1 MPIDRSV
8 PTKRAKK
15 SALRVR
21 PVVRPDAAGIDLGA
35 TLHVVAVP
43 PERDPE
49 SVRTFA
55 TDTAALQALADWLIQ
70 CGVRTVAME
79 ATGVYWIPLFQVL
92 EARGLEVCLV
102 NARHVKNVPG
112 RKTDVLDC
120 QWLQYLH
127 AVGLLH
133 ASFRPPAAVCAVRS
147 LVRHRE
153 SLVHTGCEHLL
164 RVQKALDQ
172 MNVQV
177 HRAVSDITGETGLAI
192 LDAIVAGERDPAVL
206 ARLRN
211 YRCRKSEAEIATAL
225 QGDWRPEHLFTLRQ
239 SLEAWRYHQKLVAEC
254 ETEMQTL
261 MSALATETNAAPP
274 PPAKR
279 STQPNEP
286 VRQMLFAKFGVD
298 LTAVDGV
305 AAQTGL
311 VFLSEVGPDVSKFPT
326 AEHFASWLGLCPDN
340 RISGGHQLAVS
351 TRPVANRL
359 TTALRMGA
367 QTLHRSES
375 ALGDF
380 FRRMRAKL
388 GAPAAITATAHKI
401 ARVLWAM
408 VKYRRPFDPAKLGN
422 PELRRR
428 RKERSLRR
436 QAAALGFTLQPL
448 QTDAVSQSGVAGTK
462 GLWEDW
468 GHAR

>member
-1 MPIDRSV
+1 M
-8 PTKRAKK
+8 
-15 SALRVR
+15 
-21 PVVRPDAAGIDLGA
+21 RPDAAGIDLGA
-35 TLHVVAVP
+35 TVHFVAVP
-43 PERDPE
+43 PDRAAQP
-49 SVRTFA
+49 VRSFG
-55 TDTAALQALADWLIQ
+55 TDTACLQALADWLVACRIA
-70 CGVRTVAME
+70 TVAME
-79 ATGVYWIPLFQVL
+79 ATGVYWIPLFQIL

-102 NARHVKNVPG
+102 NARHVKHVPG
-112 RKTDVLDC
+112 RKTDVQDC

-127 AVGLLH
+127 SVGLLN

-153 SLVHTGCEHLL
+153 SLVRTGCEHLL

-177 HRAVSDITGETGLAI
+177 HRAVTDITGETGLAI

-211 YRCRKSEAEIATAL
+211 YRCKKSEAEISAAL
-225 QGDWRPEHLFTLRQ
+225 HGDWKPEHLFTLRQ
-239 SLEAWRYHQKLVAEC
+239 SLEAWRYHQKLIAEC
-254 ETEMQTL
+254 EAEMKDR
-261 MSALATETNAAPP
+261 MKALDTQSEAVPP
-274 PPAKR
+274 PPTKR
-279 STQPNEP
+279 STQPDEP
-286 VRQMLFAKFGVD
+286 LRRMLFAKFGVD

-305 AAQTGL
+305 AAQIGL
-311 VFLSEVGPDVSKFPT
+311 VFLSEVGVDVSKFAT

-340 RISGGHQLAVS
+340 RISGGHQLAVA

-388 GAPAAITATAHKI
+388 GTPAAITATAHKI
-401 ARVLWAM
+401 ARVLYAM
-408 VKYRRPFDPAKLGN
+408 VKHRRPFDPAKLGN
-422 PELRRR
+422 PEIRRR
-428 RKERSLRR
+428 RKERSLRQ

-448 QTDAVSQSGVAGTK
+448 QADAVS
-462 GLWEDW
+462 
-468 GHAR
+468 

>member
-1 MPIDRSV
+1 MPPVRSV
-8 PTKRAKK
+8 PSQRTKK

-21 PVVRPDAAGIDLGA
+21 PVARPDAAGVDLGA
-35 TLHVVAVP
+35 TVHFAAVP
-43 PERDPE
+43 PERDPQP
-49 SVRTFA
+49 VRSFS
-55 TDTAALQALADWLIQ
+55 TDTAALQALADWLIH

-127 AVGLLH
+127 SVGLLH
-133 ASFRPPAAVCAVRS
+133 ASFRPPAEVCAVRTLVRHCES
-147 LVRHRE
+147 LVR
-153 SLVHTGCEHLL
+153 TGCEHLL

-177 HRAVSDITGETGLAI
+177 HHAVSDITGETGLAI

-206 ARLRN
+206 AQLRN
-211 YRCRKSEAEIATAL
+211 YRCKKSEAQIAAAL
-225 QGDWRPEHLFTLRQ
+225 HGDWRPEHLFTLRQ

-254 ETEMQTL
+254 QAELQRLTAVLAPQTD
-261 MSALATETNAAPP
+261 AVPP

-286 VRQMLFAKFGVD
+286 LRRMLFAKFGVD

-340 RISGGHQLAVS
+340 RISGGHHLDVS
-351 TRPVANRL
+351 TRAVTNRL
-359 TTALRMGA
+359 STALRVAA
-367 QTLHRSES
+367 QSLHRTES

-380 FRRMRAKL
+380 FRRTRAKL

-401 ARVLWAM
+401 ARVLYAM
-408 VKYRRPFDPAKLGN
+408 VKHRRAFDPAKLGN

-428 RKERSLRR
+428 RQERSLRR
-436 QAAALGFTLQPL
+436 QAAALGFSLQPL
-448 QTDAVSQSGVAGTK
+448 QTNAVS
-462 GLWEDW
+462 
-468 GHAR
+468 